1 MFLQA
6 FLIGIWAAI
15 AGIEQFNGTE
25 SLHRPIV
32 SGLVIGIILGD
43 IRTGLIAGGT
53 LELVWMGLVPLA
65 GAQPPN
71 IVIGG
76 IVGVSFAILSKQEP
90 QVAVGIAIPFAI
102 VAQTLITLLFT
113 GFSPVMHKADKYA
126 QEANTKGIDNIIY
139 IGLGILC
146 GFNFLIV
153 FFVILLGAEQL
164 QGIVNLVPETLM
176 NGFKVASGMMP
187 AVGFAMLL
195 NIMLKKEYTAFL
207 IVGFVLAAYL
217 NLDVLAVA
225 LLGLSIALYDYYTS
239 STQKSSN
246 NINLKEE
253 YEDGI

>member
-1 MFLQA
+1 
-6 FLIGIWAAI
+6 
-15 AGIEQFNGTE
+15 
-25 SLHRPIV
+25 
-32 SGLVIGIILGD
+32 
-43 IRTGLIAGGT
+43 
-53 LELVWMGLVPLA
+53 
-65 GAQPPN
+65 
-71 IVIGG
+71 
-76 IVGVSFAILSKQEP
+76 
-90 QVAVGIAIPFAI
+90 
-102 VAQTLITLLFT
+102 
-113 GFSPVMHKADKYA
+113 MHKADKYA
-126 QEANTKGIDNIIY
+126 QEANTKGIDNINY
-139 IGLGILC
+139 IGLAILG

-225 LLGLSIALYDYYTS
+225 LLGLSIALYDYYMS

-246 NINLKEE
+246 NVNLKEE